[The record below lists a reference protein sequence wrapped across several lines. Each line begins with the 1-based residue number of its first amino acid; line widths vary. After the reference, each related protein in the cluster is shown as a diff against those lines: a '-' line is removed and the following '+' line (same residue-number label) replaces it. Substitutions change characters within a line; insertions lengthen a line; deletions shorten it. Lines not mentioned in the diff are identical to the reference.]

1 MTTIYVVTQ
10 GEYSDY
16 RIVAVYDTK
25 DAAEYHAEHLLGEWK
40 PEDVWVEEYELNPQR
55 AIINDKLLPLMVT
68 MTREG
73 DTSHIEKCDVE
84 DASNGCVNLGCHGSD
99 GRFYVL
105 ARNEQH
111 AVKIA
116 NERRTRLIA
125 DGIWDE
131 AVLVAEYSRCG
142 DSPGLAWSKYA
153 SEKARLLGG
162 AA

>member
-25 DAAEYHAEHLLGEWK
+25 DAAEYHMEHLTGEYYD
-40 PEDVWVEEYELNPQR
+40 DVNVEEYELNPR
-55 AIINDKLLPLMVT
+55 GAFLKGGLRPFRIT

-73 DTSHIEKCDVE
+73 NTSHIEKCGVE
-84 DASNGCVNLGCHGSD
+84 YASNGHVNLDPHGSN
-99 GRFYVL
+99 GRFCVL

-131 AVLVAEYSRCG
+131 AVLAAEYSRCG
-142 DSPGLAWSKYA
+142 YSPVLAWSNYA
-153 SEKARLLGG
+153 TEKARLLGG
-162 AA
+162 VA